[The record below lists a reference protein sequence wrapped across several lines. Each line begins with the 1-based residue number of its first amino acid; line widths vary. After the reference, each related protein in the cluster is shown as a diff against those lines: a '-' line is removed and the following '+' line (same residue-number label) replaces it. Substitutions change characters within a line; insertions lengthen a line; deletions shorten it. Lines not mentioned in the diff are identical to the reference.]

1 MGLLRRRLPTHGF
14 SAMSD
19 AAPTPSEAPPALKQF
34 VVRAGD
40 LYSLPAVAMKVLE
53 LTGSPKVDVRAL
65 KECIENDPA
74 LTSRILRV
82 VNSSLF
88 GLPREICDLNQALA
102 LLGIKPL
109 KLLVLGFSL
118 PGNMLSG
125 VEAAVLGRYWRR
137 ALTRAVAAR
146 ELSDVLWRR
155 DGDEAFIAGLLLDVG
170 VLVLVRDLGEPYVR
184 FLDRVYAE
192 RRSLAELERG
202 SLGFTHVQLSAG
214 LLRGWNLPET
224 IVGAI
229 GASENPDAI
238 AALAEREQR
247 LAAVVRL
254 ADLLTSVLVDRR
266 ATALDELMDYVR
278 RQHGWSAGQVTGLV
292 SELEAKVSQLAD
304 VLSLS
309 LPGGASYIEVLSQAQ
324 CQLAST
330 AASVVPDVVRA
341 DRAREGAS
349 RYASDGFDELYE
361 QTLSLTDAMQAFLSE
376 GGGAKPSSPSNAV
389 QPRRAHAARSNVR
402 PTLGPSQHTHVAASP
417 ALEGRL
423 AAAVAACRASR
434 EPLSALFVAIDRL
447 GEIAFALG
455 PKNLPKAAE
464 LVAAVCRKVDHPA
477 VECLPSG
484 DGVWAVLL
492 ADCDRNQAVAL
503 ASQIAATVQRLAQ
516 SRGDEAWSNLS
527 ASVGVATV
535 ALPPR
540 NFPVSALVEKA
551 SRCLY
556 AAQASGGNCVKSI
569 EIY

>member
-1 MGLLRRRLPTHGF
+1 
-14 SAMSD
+14 MSD
-19 AAPTPSEAPPALKQF
+19 AVPTPADSAPALKQF
-34 VVRAGD
+34 VVRAGEM
-40 LYSLPAVAMKVLE
+40 YSLPAVAMKVLK
-53 LTGSPKVDVRAL
+53 LTDSPKVDVRAL
-65 KECIENDPA
+65 KQCIENDPA

-88 GLPREICDLNQALA
+88 GLPREISDLNQALA

-118 PGNMLSG
+118 PDNMLAG
-125 VEAAVLGRYWRR
+125 VEATVLGRYWRR

-146 ELSDVLWRR
+146 ELCDALWRR

-170 VLVLVRDLGEPYVR
+170 VLVLVRDLGEPYIR
-184 FLDRVYAE
+184 FLDRVHAE
-192 RRSLAELERG
+192 RRSLAELERS

-214 LLRGWNLPET
+214 LLNGWSLPET
-224 IVGAI
+224 IVRAV
-229 GASENPDAI
+229 GASENPEAI

-254 ADLLTSVLVDRR
+254 ADLLTGVLVDRR
-266 ATALDELMDYVR
+266 ASALDELLDHVR
-278 RQHGWSAGQVTGLV
+278 RQHGWSGAQVASLV
-292 SELEAKVSQLAD
+292 NELEAKVTQLAD

-309 LPGGASYIEVLSQAQ
+309 LPDGTSYSEVLAQAQ
-324 CQLAST
+324 RQLAGT
-330 AASVVPDVVRA
+330 AAAVVPDVVRA

-361 QTLSLTDAMQAFLSE
+361 QTLSLTDAMQAFLAE
-376 GGGAKPSSPSNAV
+376 GGSRSQASPPTDDAIR
-389 QPRRAHAARSNVR
+389 PRRADAARNNVR
-402 PTLGPSQHTHVAASP
+402 PALGSIQHAQVATSP

-434 EPLSALFVAIDRL
+434 EPLSLLVVAIDRL
-447 GEIAFALG
+447 GELAFALG
-455 PKNLPKAAE
+455 PQNLPKAAE
-464 LVAAVCRKVDHPA
+464 LTAAVCRKVDHPA
-477 VECLPSG
+477 VECVAAG

-492 ADCDRNQAVAL
+492 VDCDRNQAVAL
-503 ASQIAATVQRLAQ
+503 ASQIAATIQRLAQ

-527 ASVGVATV
+527 ASIGVATV

-540 NFPVSALVEKA
+540 NFPAGTLVEKA

>member
-1 MGLLRRRLPTHGF
+1 
-14 SAMSD
+14 MSD
-19 AAPTPSEAPPALKQF
+19 AAPTPPEAPPALKQF
-34 VVRAGD
+34 VVRAGE
-40 LYSLPAVAMKVLE
+40 LYSLPAVAMRVLE
-53 LTGSPKVDVRAL
+53 LTASPKVDVRAL
-65 KECIENDPA
+65 KQCIENDPA
-74 LTSRILRV
+74 LTSRVLRV

-88 GLPREICDLNQALA
+88 GLPREVSDLNQALA

-118 PGNMLSG
+118 PGNMLAG

-146 ELSDVLWRR
+146 ELCDALWRR

-192 RRSLAELERG
+192 RRSLADLERR

-214 LLRGWNLPET
+214 LLRGWNLPEA
-224 IVGAI
+224 IVSAV
-229 GASENPDAI
+229 GASENSDAI
-238 AALAEREQR
+238 ATLSEREQR

-254 ADLLTSVLVDRR
+254 AELLTSVLVDRR
-266 ATALDELMDYVR
+266 ASALDELMDYVR
-278 RQHGWSAGQVTGLV
+278 RQHGWSGGQVTGLV
-292 SELEAKVSQLAD
+292 NELEAKVAQLAD

-309 LPGGASYIEVLSQAQ
+309 LPGGASYVEVLSQAQ
-324 CQLAST
+324 HQLAST

-361 QTLSLTDAMQAFLSE
+361 QTLSLTDAMQAFLSA
-376 GGGAKPSSPSNAV
+376 GGAKPSSPFEPV
-389 QPRRAHAARSNVR
+389 QPRRAHAARSNIR
-402 PTLGPSQHTHVAASP
+402 PTLGSGQHTHVAASP

-434 EPLSALFVAIDRL
+434 EPLTVLFVAIDRL

-455 PKNLPKAAE
+455 PGNLPKAAE

-477 VECLPSG
+477 VECLPAG

-503 ASQIAATVQRLAQ
+503 ASQIAATVHRLAQ
-516 SRGDEAWSNLS
+516 SHGDEAWSNLS

-540 NFPVSALVEKA
+540 NFPVSTLVEKG